1 MALMRNRLKGYS
13 MAKVINMKQWQIEK
27 NVNKLDRLCRDSQA
41 LLDEVNE
48 GIKYLGPSEIKD
60 MADWIVA
67 KMDKE
72 KGYWQN
78 SPTRKRTF
86 EW

>member
-13 MAKVINMKQWQIEK
+13 MAKVISMKEWQIEK
-27 NVNKLDRLCRDSQA
+27 NVNKLDRLCRDTRA
-41 LLDEVNE
+41 FFDEVGE
-48 GIKYLGPSEIKD
+48 EIKNLSPGEKSE

-67 KMDKE
+67 KWDMDAANN
-72 KGYWQN
+72 G
-78 SPTRKRTF
+78 PTRKRTF

>member
-1 MALMRNRLKGYS
+1 LDANT
-13 MAKVINMKQWQIEK
+13 KVINMKEWQIEK
-27 NVNKLDRLCRDSQA
+27 NVNKLDRLCRDTRA
-41 LLDEVNE
+41 LLDEADE
-48 GIKYLGPSEIKD
+48 EIKNSSPGEKSET
-60 MADWIVA
+60 ADWIVA